1 MTVSYNGN
9 SNIKAD
15 GVEQSFTKEE
25 VQEYIRCSKDV
36 AYFCEKYVKV
46 ISLDEGLVPFKL
58 RGYQEKM
65 VNHFSDN
72 RFNIVLACRQ
82 SGKSVTSVGWLL
94 HYVMFNADKKVGILA
109 NKGAI
114 AREMLAR
121 FTLMLEHLPFFLQPG
136 CKVLNK
142 GNIKFSN
149 NSEIIAAATSSSSI
163 RGQSLN
169 VIFLDEFAFVNR
181 AEEFYT
187 STYPVISSGEDTKVI
202 VTSTPN
208 GIGNMFYRLWQG
220 AVQKANEF
228 APFSITWRDVPG
240 RDDAWRAQTIANTSE
255 TQFKQE
261 FEVSFLGSSETLI
274 NSNVLLGMQAGAPIK
289 EQYDILYYE
298 EPEPGREYVLCADVS
313 KGRGMD
319 YSTFSVIDVSEAP
332 FRQVC
337 TYRNN
342 TVSPLLFPEY
352 IIRAAKTYND
362 AMVVIENNDAGMV
375 VCNAVYYDHE
385 YENTF
390 TTSASKSNG
399 IGVTMSVRVKRM
411 GCSNLKDLIEGGQLL
426 VVDPDTIHELSSF
439 EPKGNSYAAAQGM
452 HDDSV
457 MNLVL
462 FSWFVSTDV
471 FQEINST
478 ELKDLLYQ
486 EKIQQ
491 MEEDLTPF
499 GYIESAGGVESESE
513 LNHQEMLR
521 ELNEWNLL

>member
-274 NSNVLLGMQAGAPIK
+274 NSNVLLGMQAGAPI
-289 EQYDILYYE
+289 
-298 EPEPGREYVLCADVS
+298 
-313 KGRGMD
+313 
-319 YSTFSVIDVSEAP
+319 
-332 FRQVC
+332 
-337 TYRNN
+337 
-342 TVSPLLFPEY
+342 
-352 IIRAAKTYND
+352 
-362 AMVVIENNDAGMV
+362 
-375 VCNAVYYDHE
+375 
-385 YENTF
+385 
-390 TTSASKSNG
+390 
-399 IGVTMSVRVKRM
+399 
-411 GCSNLKDLIEGGQLL
+411 
-426 VVDPDTIHELSSF
+426 
-439 EPKGNSYAAAQGM
+439 
-452 HDDSV
+452 
-457 MNLVL
+457 
-462 FSWFVSTDV
+462 
-471 FQEINST
+471 
-478 ELKDLLYQ
+478 
-486 EKIQQ
+486 
-491 MEEDLTPF
+491 
-499 GYIESAGGVESESE
+499 
-513 LNHQEMLR
+513 
-521 ELNEWNLL
+521 